1 MTPARPAA
9 VLLTPL
15 VAVAGTAVGVLVLY
29 FGQRALAPVLAGG
42 PGAVCTEPD
51 CMLGVGVWLI
61 VGGVIALCVSL
72 LAGVVFRHPARPIRR
87 GLFIAL
93 WCVAAY
99 FVESVVLWI
108 LA

>member
-1 MTPARPAA
+1 MAPARRTAA
-9 VLLTPL
+9 LLTPL
-15 VAVAGTAVGVLVLY
+15 VAAAGTAAGVLVLF

-51 CMLGVGVWLI
+51 CVLGVGLWLI
-61 VGGVIALCVSL
+61 VGGVIALCASL
-72 LAGVVFRHPARPIRR
+72 LAGTVFRHRDRPVRR
-87 GLFIAL
+87 GLLIAL

-99 FVESVVLWI
+99 LVESVVLWI